1 MAKKKT
7 DKRDL
12 QTVLETCNNPMA
24 YRDEFETICGIIAS
38 HKNRAMRAVHNESL
52 LMIWKVG
59 AFVSDRLK
67 RAVWGDG
74 VVRMLADYIRT
85 RNPKTKGWSYST
97 IYRMVRFY
105 EMYSSDGFTQ
115 TVSRYG
121 MQNYLSGTEQKKLPS
136 KDTEIVPIELAQRG
150 KDKFVSIGLT
160 QKGKDK
166 IMPFEMAQFT
176 NNELVSFEMIQI
188 PNVLFA
194 TGWSNHQLI
203 MGRCKTNEQKLFYI
217 LYAGREQLEYKELQ
231 RALKTDA
238 MSSILGSKKMQSEMM
253 KQKYPRSG
261 VMFKDTVYLDMFGLP
276 VKYRESKL
284 RKKIIAHMKDFILEM
299 GKDFL
304 FIDEEHRLTVGGKTF
319 KVDLLFYHRLLQCMV
334 AVELKTDEFQPKDLG
349 QLEFYLEALDQ
360 EERRSNENPS
370 IGIILCKDADMEV
383 VRYALNRS
391 MSPTMVALYKEQ
403 LQVGGVIQRSLEEFC
418 RFVSEGKQ

>member
-1 MAKKKT
+1 MDMAKKKT
-7 DKRDL
+7 SKGDL
-12 QTVLETCNNPMA
+12 LPVAKTDNNPLA
-24 YRDEFETICGIIAS
+24 YRDEFETIYGIIS
-38 HKNRAMRAVHNESL
+38 SRRNRAMKAVHNESL
-52 LMIWKVG
+52 LMLWEVG

-85 RNPKTKGWSYST
+85 KSPKAKGWSYST

-105 EMYSSDGFTQ
+105 DTYSSEEFRQ
-115 TVSRYG
+115 TVNRYG
-121 MQNYLSGTEQKKLPS
+121 IQNYLSGTERNELLPTNV
-136 KDTEIVPIELAQRG
+136 KNVPIKLAQRG
-150 KDKFVSIGLT
+150 MGKIVSIGLT
-160 QKGKDK
+160 QINDGVTV
-166 IMPFEMAQFT
+166 PFEMAQ
-176 NNELVSFEMIQI
+176 I
-188 PNVLFA
+188 PSVLFA

-203 MGRCKTNEQKLFYI
+203 MNRCKTDEQRLFYM

-238 MSSILGSKKMQSEMM
+238 MSAILGSNKMQSEMM
-253 KQKYPRSG
+253 KQKYPQSG
-261 VMFKDTVYLDMFGLP
+261 VMFKDTVYLEMFGLP

-391 MSPTMVALYKEQ
+391 MSPTMIALYKEQ

-418 RFVSEGKQ
+418 RFVNEGKECS

>member
-1 MAKKKT
+1 MLHRYGKKKT
-7 DKRDL
+7 SKSDL
-12 QTVLETCNNPMA
+12 LPVAKTDNNPLA
-24 YRDEFETICGIIAS
+24 YRDEFETIYGIISS
-38 HKNRAMRAVHNESL
+38 HRNRAMKAVHNESL
-52 LMIWKVG
+52 LMLWEVG

-85 RNPKTKGWSYST
+85 KSPKAKGWSYST

-105 EMYSSDGFTQ
+105 DTYSSEEFRQ
-115 TVSRYG
+115 TVNRYG
-121 MQNYLSGTEQKKLPS
+121 MQNYLSGTERNELLSTNEKNM
-136 KDTEIVPIELAQRG
+136 PIKLAQRG
-150 KDKFVSIGLT
+150 MGKIVSIGLT
-160 QKGKDK
+160 QINDGVTV
-166 IMPFEMAQFT
+166 PFEMAQ
-176 NNELVSFEMIQI
+176 I
-188 PNVLFA
+188 PSVLFA

-203 MGRCKTNEQKLFYI
+203 MNRCKTDEQRLFYM

-238 MSSILGSKKMQSEMM
+238 MSAILGSNKMQSEMM
-253 KQKYPRSG
+253 KQKYPQSG
-261 VMFKDTVYLDMFGLP
+261 VMFKDTVYLEMFGLP

-391 MSPTMVALYKEQ
+391 MSPTMIALYKEQ

-418 RFVSEGKQ
+418 RYVNEGKECS